1 LNNVTIPDRYPIP
14 YLQDFTHQLAGC
26 NVFTT
31 LDLVRAYHQ
40 IPVEPADIPKTAIIT
55 PFGLFEFTRMSFG
68 LRNAAQSFQRLMHR
82 VLFGLS
88 FCFCYLDDILIASKD
103 FDEHI
108 SHLHIIF
115 TKLTEYGLI
124 INPEKCVFAQSQVD
138 FLGHTVT
145 PGGILPLKERVEAIV
160 NFERPNLA
168 SQLKRFL
175 GMINFYRRFIPGA
188 AKDQILLNDFLKNY
202 KKNSKVPINWSEE
215 SIEAFERCKSKLS
228 EASLLIHP
236 SSTAK
241 LAIMVD
247 ASDTAIGAVVQQ
259 YLSGSWQPLSFFSVR
274 LNETQMRY
282 SAYDRELLAAY
293 SGIKHF
299 RYILEGRI
307 FTLYTD
313 HKPLT
318 YAFQQKLEKAS
329 PRQFRHLDFI
339 GQFTTDIQHVSGIDN
354 VVADTLSR
362 INQISIPESIDY
374 EKIAEAQNTD
384 DELKDLLI
392 NNDTL
397 KFSRIPLIFNS
408 DKFIY
413 CEVSSKRPRPFIP
426 KSFRQAVFNSLHNLS
441 HPGIKSSVKILSE
454 NVIWPGIQKDTRL
467 MARNCLSCQK
477 AKVTKHIKSPFD
489 TFEISSQRFDHIHLD
504 IIGPLP
510 ISNGQSYCVTLIDRF
525 TRWAEAIPV
534 PDITASTVAF
544 AVYSGWIARFGVPI
558 YIVTDQGSQFESH
571 LFAELSKLLGF
582 EHRRTTSYN
591 PKCNG
596 IIERWHRTL
605 KSALMSH
612 NRPDWTQFLP
622 SVLLGLRSTFKED
635 LQTTPAELV
644 YGSSL
649 RLPGQFLAIHKDSVP
664 QSEFVK
670 NLKTHFNEI
679 RPIPTSKHCSD
690 KIFINKDLL
699 QTSHVFVRTDSVK
712 RSLQPP
718 YTGPYPVIKRFP
730 KYFNININGKIS
742 KVSIDRLKP
751 CFSDFENSQSPELP
765 ISGEVPVPN
774 KPKKK
779 VSFNLVPDFNDSKNL
794 TTTRSGRTTQIP
806 LRFRK

>member
-1 LNNVTIPDRYPIP
+1 
-14 YLQDFTHQLAGC
+14 
-26 NVFTT
+26 
-31 LDLVRAYHQ
+31 
-40 IPVEPADIPKTAIIT
+40 
-55 PFGLFEFTRMSFG
+55 MSFG

-82 VLFGLS
+82 VLFGFS

-318 YAFQQKLEKAS
+318 YGFQQKLE
-329 PRQFRHLDFI
+329 
-339 GQFTTDIQHVSGIDN
+339 
-354 VVADTLSR
+354 
-362 INQISIPESIDY
+362 
-374 EKIAEAQNTD
+374 
-384 DELKDLLI
+384 
-392 NNDTL
+392 
-397 KFSRIPLIFNS
+397 
-408 DKFIY
+408 
-413 CEVSSKRPRPFIP
+413 
-426 KSFRQAVFNSLHNLS
+426 
-441 HPGIKSSVKILSE
+441 
-454 NVIWPGIQKDTRL
+454 
-467 MARNCLSCQK
+467 
-477 AKVTKHIKSPFD
+477 
-489 TFEISSQRFDHIHLD
+489 
-504 IIGPLP
+504 
-510 ISNGQSYCVTLIDRF
+510 
-525 TRWAEAIPV
+525 
-534 PDITASTVAF
+534 
-544 AVYSGWIARFGVPI
+544 
-558 YIVTDQGSQFESH
+558 
-571 LFAELSKLLGF
+571 
-582 EHRRTTSYN
+582 
-591 PKCNG
+591 
-596 IIERWHRTL
+596 
-605 KSALMSH
+605 
-612 NRPDWTQFLP
+612 
-622 SVLLGLRSTFKED
+622 
-635 LQTTPAELV
+635 
-644 YGSSL
+644 
-649 RLPGQFLAIHKDSVP
+649 
-664 QSEFVK
+664 
-670 NLKTHFNEI
+670 
-679 RPIPTSKHCSD
+679 
-690 KIFINKDLL
+690 
-699 QTSHVFVRTDSVK
+699 
-712 RSLQPP
+712 
-718 YTGPYPVIKRFP
+718 
-730 KYFNININGKIS
+730 
-742 KVSIDRLKP
+742 
-751 CFSDFENSQSPELP
+751 
-765 ISGEVPVPN
+765 
-774 KPKKK
+774 
-779 VSFNLVPDFNDSKNL
+779 
-794 TTTRSGRTTQIP
+794 
-806 LRFRK
+806 